1 MEPSDLS
8 FSSNSGGEEDVL
20 PVEKKCRTSRKF
32 SPGQIATLNGFY
44 RSGMRG
50 EGKEYA
56 AFIDCAA
63 RETKLS
69 LEQVKVSLIVA
80 STRLTS
86 TVLLQCLAR
95 MEMIFITQ
103 LYVYLYYAV

>member
-44 RSGMRG
+44 RSGMEERG
-50 EGKEYA
+50 
-56 AFIDCAA
+56 
-63 RETKLS
+63 RNM
-69 LEQVKVSLIVA
+69 QPSLIVLLV
-80 STRLTS
+80 RLN
-86 TVLLQCLAR
+86 
-95 MEMIFITQ
+95 
-103 LYVYLYYAV
+103 